1 MGLDKA
7 LGQGMASRQSPNPE
21 TSKSEDAG
29 GRESTGE
36 RYQRIYKAIR
46 ERISLLNYPPGTVLS
61 EAELA
66 GEFGISRTP
75 VRRVLQRL
83 NHEGLVE
90 IKNGV
95 GTIVTDIDLKTFKD
109 IYDLRMRLAEL
120 LGELSPKPVTDAQL
134 EAMGRLVKR
143 TETLRAGPDIE
154 GYARIANDLEEV
166 LIDMI
171 GSAPLREVTDVLYY
185 RVSRIWFTFLPNL
198 DWNDVV
204 DAQEAELT
212 QMVEAM
218 QRGDLR
224 AVGQI
229 RRIYLHGILTRLSDY
244 ITGR

>member
-1 MGLDKA
+1 MV
-7 LGQGMASRQSPNPE
+7 SRRAINPE
-21 TSKSEDAG
+21 TSRSKGTGE
-29 GRESTGE
+29 RESTGE

-46 ERISLLNYPPGTVLS
+46 ERISLLHYPPGTVLS

-120 LGELSPKPVTDAQL
+120 MGELSPKAVTDAQL
-134 EAMGRLVKR
+134 ETMERLIER
-143 TETLRAGPDIE
+143 TKTLRAGPDIE
-154 GYARIANDLEEV
+154 SYARIANDLEEL

-204 DAQEAELT
+204 DTQEEELT
-212 QMVEAM
+212 RMLEAM
-218 QRGDLR
+218 RRGDLG
-224 AVGQI
+224 AVGRI
-229 RRIYLHGILTRLSDY
+229 RRVYLHGILARLSDY